1 MLCYVILILLE
12 AQSFVPFAV
21 SKNMQKVQLTFSVR
35 TIVAFIHC
43 FKLQI
48 TALFIISTNR
58 ICQVQVDPNYMH
70 FQLDADQLNG
80 QQEDSESET
89 DSDESYINWWRVAL
103 EGIAVER
110 GLGCAWCEEQ
120 DGTLHF
126 LMQNVKAVLAE
137 NGAVTRQRRP
147 DGGAQA
153 ATRNFYE

>member
-1 MLCYVILILLE
+1 MRAITFQHPVITIVILILLE

-89 DSDESYINWWRVAL
+89 DSDESDGVLPSRVL
-103 EGIAVER
+103 QWSMVWAVR
-110 GLGCAWCEEQ
+110 G
-120 DGTLHF
+120 
-126 LMQNVKAVLAE
+126 V
-137 NGAVTRQRRP
+137 
-147 DGGAQA
+147 
-153 ATRNFYE
+153 RNKTAHCIS

>member
-1 MLCYVILILLE
+1 
-12 AQSFVPFAV
+12 
-21 SKNMQKVQLTFSVR
+21 MQKVQLTFSVR

-89 DSDESYINWWRVAL
+89 DSDESDINWWRVAL
-103 EGIAVER
+103 EGITVEH
-110 GLGCAWCEEQ
+110 GLGRAWCEEQ

-137 NGAVTRQRRP
+137 NGAVTRTRRA
-147 DGGAQA
+147 DGGVQGNDSA
-153 ATRNFYE
+153 